1 MEEKGISRYISPSG
15 VETSTIRAE
24 NTRLKQ
30 ELYDVVGLAIQSQS
44 REAQTAESK
53 AWDFQNVTQ
62 FLANRAD
69 LLEQAELRAWE
80 IMKLWDSA
88 VPVPEVTYNR
98 KFAVRDLEKNIA
110 GLLQLS
116 NIPDAG
122 IEFRKAALG
131 VAVDL
136 LDAIGSIP
144 DDRKAALLAEIED
157 LQPAPVPE
165 LGFNIDNGN
174 PDDNNEGDQNDNQ

>member
-1 MEEKGISRYISPSG
+1 M
-15 VETSTIRAE
+15 
-24 NTRLKQ
+24 
-30 ELYDVVGLAIQSQS
+30 VGLAIQSRS
-44 REAQTAESK
+44 KEAQTAESK

-80 IMKLWDSA
+80 IMNLWDGS
-88 VPVPEVTYNR
+88 VPVPQVTYNR

-116 NIPDAG
+116 NVPGTG
-122 IEFRKAALG
+122 IEYRKAALG
-131 VAVDL
+131 IAVEL

-144 DDRKAALLAEIED
+144 DDRKKALLKEIEETR
-157 LQPAPVPE
+157 PAPVPE
-165 LGFNIDNGN
+165 LNFGSVDNDD
-174 PDDNNEGDQNDNQ
+174 PDNNQGDDDETE